1 MTHFLKQSLILGIL
15 CSLSA
20 ATQAQTIK
28 VEKIRGKKALVEIVD
43 GRLTPG
49 ESYNLGKQS
58 NPNEEDEFA
67 DFETSSKAVSGRRSR
82 FIALGGNI
90 SSLTV
95 KVSGGGSDTSSDF
108 SFDGLYGFNKRKY
121 EFGPIFS
128 YSSSKE
134 MGITASFLQVG
145 GFYDHNLVP
154 HTNARDW
161 IYGLSA
167 RAVIG
172 NYKYATLSGNAFG
185 VLVGGAVKYYPF
197 HPANFAVRIDAG
209 YNYINRSTKPSQTI
223 TGFDVRGTMVYYF

>member
-1 MTHFLKQSLILGIL
+1 ML
-15 CSLSA
+15 CSLSVV
-20 ATQAQTIK
+20 TQAQTIK
-28 VEKIRGKKALVEIVD
+28 VEKIRGKKALVEIID

-49 ESYNLGKQS
+49 ESYNLGKHS
-58 NPNEEDEFA
+58 NPNQEDEFA
-67 DFETSSKAVSGRRSR
+67 DFETSSKAVSGRRGR

-95 KVSGGGSDTSSDF
+95 KVGGAGSDSSSDF
-108 SFDGLYGFNKRKY
+108 SIDGLYGFNKRKY

-128 YSSSKE
+128 YSSEKIPNYNNSSLNI
-134 MGITASFLQVG
+134 GA
-145 GFYDHNLVP
+145 FYDHNLVP

-167 RAVIG
+167 RALIG
-172 NYKYATLSGNAFG
+172 NYKFNALSGNSFG